1 MSENQNLPV
10 EEPGRE
16 QSAEP
21 ERLVAGLQINP
32 DPENRSAANSV
43 IEESVPT
50 DLPQDEG
57 FGQQNNEKNSTT
69 PEESEPSEKPPADS
83 IPRHEVSRSLTPEAR
98 GESFSLSEATEATF
112 TSTIEMHFNIASA
125 IEKKLKEAGA
135 TLPDNIHLRFLNAF
149 RQNFPNVDFS
159 KPENIA
165 TYAREFVKSDIGRV
179 LALELSRWESMTLQ
193 VATGTMVSVYQ
204 TAEEAKAKGKV
215 YRYGPDGVKEMDSLE
230 EPGFWER
237 VIRRGLLGRDARKV
251 TLAREALGEA
261 ERAEEG
267 REEISYYGIE
277 RDSYEGFEDI
287 HREKGVRG
295 KPQPLDDEQKLF
307 LTELFE
313 SAESGKTRV
322 STTVTEAERGQI
334 IRRIVEITEAA
345 DEFYERSGI
354 DRANLRQNLV
364 NPAKDQAGRYAPEIP
379 AYLRV
384 EKVSPS
390 ANTREQLQ
398 KIIRNAIQNAEKKVL
413 EQQEGSRKKSDQELA
428 RVQIGQQKQRLV
440 ANSELSP
447 EELED
452 KRKKTETR
460 DHANTDLR
468 IIAAEH
474 DQLQSEVQRFA
485 RELALTQAEIT
496 GDERI
501 RQEYTAAKE
510 AHRKAE
516 SHRQS
521 LERQITELTGDRDS
535 FLHVNETVQTEQGP
549 LTRPS
554 SVYSSEITKINDQ
567 IIRVRTLLQTA
578 RENESNEKARLD
590 EAARNLNSANEADQN
605 ITNLGNEKKLTN
617 QLERARRI
625 LAAFDQEHA
634 EEFDQLNQ
642 GGTEKKVLT
651 VKELEEKIK
660 AMNEEIERLGKLD
673 PLQEQKRE
681 SYETLELVLDS
692 YEKVQ
697 QRALRAERGSLDFRC
712 DSRYL
717 TDIKY
722 PPVYLRALQTLFGTE
737 ILLAGHEQDFQ
748 KATRLLPPERFAQ
761 VSRLELENL
770 ETGEA
775 AITQANLTQDQINQ
789 ILDNCIASAI
799 DGTLGEDR
807 PEQKALIESMSVITA
822 DSSISFEPG
831 QEADLKAKQILEK
844 IYYYSGIDDLS
855 VRITQTFP
863 ELNNFP
869 EDAKAYAVEVDKRR
883 RRLMRR

>member
-43 IEESVPT
+43 VEESVPT

-125 IEKKLKEAGA
+125 IEKKLKETGVI
-135 TLPDNIHLRFLNAF
+135 LPDNIHLRFLNAF

-165 TYAREFVKSDIGRV
+165 TYAKEFVKSDIGQV

-215 YRYGPDGVKEMDSLE
+215 YRYGPDGVTEMDSLE

-237 VIRRGLLGRDARKV
+237 VIRRGLLRRDAGKV

-267 REEISYYGIE
+267 RREISYYGIE

-384 EKVSPS
+384 EKVGPS

-398 KIIRNAIQNAEKKVL
+398 KIILNAIQNAEKRVL
-413 EQQEGSRKKSDQELA
+413 EQQEGSRKKNDQELA

-440 ANSELSP
+440 AESELSP

-452 KRKKTETR
+452 KRKKTEAR

-501 RQEYTAAKE
+501 RQGYTAAKE

-554 SVYSSEITKINDQ
+554 SVYSSEITKINDE

-617 QLERARRI
+617 QLERARKI

-681 SYETLELVLDS
+681 SYETLELVLDG
-692 YEKVQ
+692 YEQVQ
-697 QRALRAERGSLDFRC
+697 QRALRAERGNLDFRC

-761 VSRLELENL
+761 ASGLELEKL
-770 ETGEA
+770 EAGEA
-775 AITQANLTQDQINQ
+775 AITQANLSQDRINQ
-789 ILDNCIASAI
+789 ILDNCIARAI
-799 DGTLGEDR
+799 DGTLGEDP
-807 PEQKALIESMSVITA
+807 PEKKALIESMSVITA
-822 DSSISFEPG
+822 DSLIPFESG

-844 IYYYSGIDDLS
+844 IYYYSGIDDLA
-855 VRITQTFP
+855 VRIAQAFP
-863 ELNNFP
+863 ELTRAG
-869 EDAKAYAVEVDKRR
+869 EAKAYAIEVDKRR

>member
-43 IEESVPT
+43 VEESVPT

-237 VIRRGLLGRDARKV
+237 VIRRGLLGRDAGKV

-277 RDSYEGFEDI
+277 RDDYDGFDDI
-287 HREKGVRG
+287 NNIKGTPD
-295 KPQPLDDEQKLF
+295 KLQPLDDEQKLF
-307 LTELFE
+307 LAELFE
-313 SAESGKTRV
+313 SAESGQTRV

-345 DEFYERSGI
+345 DEFYESSGI

-364 NPAKDQAGRYAPEIP
+364 NPAKDRRYAPEIP

-413 EQQEGSRKKSDQELA
+413 EQQEASRKKSDQELA

-460 DHANTDLR
+460 DHANTNLR
-468 IIAAEH
+468 EIAVQH
-474 DQLQSEVQRFA
+474 DQLQSEVQRLT
-485 RELALTQAEIT
+485 RELTLTRAEINT
-496 GDERI
+496 DEKV

-521 LERQITELTGDRDS
+521 LERHIADLTGDRES
-535 FLHVNETVQTEQGP
+535 FLHVNETIQTEQGP

-554 SVYSSEITKINDQ
+554 SVHSSEIAKINDE
-567 IIRVRTLLQTA
+567 IIRVRASLQTA
-578 RENESNEKARLD
+578 RENESNEKAKLD
-590 EAARNLNSANEADQN
+590 EAARNLNTANDAQEN
-605 ITNLGNEKKLTN
+605 IINLENEKKLIN
-617 QLERARRI
+617 QSERAKKI
-625 LAAFDQEHA
+625 LAAFDEEHA

-660 AMNEEIERLGKLD
+660 AMDEEIDRLGKLD

-681 SYETLELVLDS
+681 SYETLELVLDG
-692 YEKVQ
+692 YEQVQ

-761 VSRLELENL
+761 ASGLELEKL
-770 ETGEA
+770 EAGEA
-775 AITQANLTQDQINQ
+775 AITQANLSQDRINQ
-789 ILDNCIASAI
+789 ILDNCIARAI
-799 DGTLGEDR
+799 DGTLGEDP
-807 PEQKALIESMSVITA
+807 PEKKALIESMSVITA
-822 DSSISFEPG
+822 DSLIPFESG

-844 IYYYSGIDDLS
+844 IYYYSGIDDLA
-855 VRITQTFP
+855 VRIAQAFP
-863 ELNNFP
+863 ELTRAG
-869 EDAKAYAVEVDKRR
+869 EAKAYAIEVDKRR